1 MANLYR
7 SQKQELLKSTDKVII
22 LLGSRQIGKTTLL
35 KSTFPDAVYINLEKS
50 NYNEV
55 FESKDIDKIKTLV
68 SSLNKNGSNIW
79 ILDEVQRLKDPGL
92 VAKVIFDEIPTIRLI
107 ISGSSALE
115 IVNKASESLAGRKK
129 TIFLYPLSFK
139 EYLIQKDLFVELS
152 DPKYPK
158 IDIKFGGEK
167 KSQYEEES
175 ESKINFELDQ
185 NDIYLDQIK
194 HVMQYGLYPELLQ
207 LKTNSEKEEYLIELV
222 DSIILKDIYYLNL
235 VKNTKNL
242 IAVLRLLAYQ
252 IGQLVNYSDIADRV
266 GIARPTVIDY
276 IELLKK
282 SFIIFTLPPY
292 TKKRRDEIGKTEK
305 VFFYDLGI
313 RNALINDFSPVQF
326 RNDYGN
332 MFENFV
338 ITEMLK
344 LNQYTKSRY
353 NLNYWRTK
361 WGSEVDLVLTKD
373 EKHKAIEIKTRNG
386 KITRAFKETYPD
398 TDELVVTM
406 SNVVGL
412 LT

>member
-1 MANLYR
+1 MSNQYR
-7 SQKQELLKSTDKVII
+7 SQQQELLKSTDKVII
-22 LLGSRQIGKTTLL
+22 LLGTRQIGKTTLL
-35 KSTFPDAVYINLEKS
+35 KSTFPDGVYINLEKS
-50 NYNEV
+50 DYIEV
-55 FESKDIDKIKTLV
+55 FNSKDIVQIKNLI
-68 SSLNKNGSNIW
+68 SSLNIQNQNIW
-79 ILDEVQRLKDPGL
+79 ILDEVQRLEDPGL
-92 VAKVIFDEIPTIRLI
+92 VAKVIYDEIPEVKLI

-139 EYLIQKDLFVELS
+139 EYLIQKDIIQLPSGLENS
-152 DPKYPK
+152 
-158 IDIKFGGEK
+158 
-167 KSQYEEES
+167 
-175 ESKINFELDQ
+175 INFELQ
-185 NDIYLDQIK
+185 ENSKYVDQIQ

-207 LKTNSEKEEYLIELV
+207 YETNAEKEEYLMELI

-242 IAVLRLLAYQ
+242 ISVLRLLAYQ

-266 GIARPTVIDY
+266 GISRHTVLDY

-313 RNALINDFSPVQF
+313 RNALINDFSPVEY
-326 RNDYGN
+326 RKDYGN

-338 ITEMLK
+338 IAEMLK

-353 NLNYWRTK
+353 SLNYWRTK

-386 KITRAFKETYPD
+386 KITRTFKETYPD
-398 TDELVVTM
+398 TDEMVVTM
-406 SNVVGL
+406 SNVISL
-412 LT
+412 LI

>member
-1 MANLYR
+1 MLNQYR
-7 SQKQELLKSTDKVII
+7 IQKQELLKSTDKVII
-22 LLGSRQIGKTTLL
+22 LLGTRQIGKTTLL

-50 NYNEV
+50 DYIEIFN
-55 FESKDIDKIKTLV
+55 SKDIIQIKNLV
-68 SSLNKNGSNIW
+68 SSLNSQNQNIW
-79 ILDEVQRLKDPGL
+79 ILDEVQRLQDPGL
-92 VAKVIFDEIPTIRLI
+92 VAKVIYDEIPEVKLI

-139 EYLIQKDLFVELS
+139 EFLIQKELVPVPVNDNTSINFDLIEN
-152 DPKYPK
+152 PKYLEK
-158 IDIKFGGEK
+158 IQE
-167 KSQYEEES
+167 
-175 ESKINFELDQ
+175 
-185 NDIYLDQIK
+185 
-194 HVMQYGLYPELLQ
+194 VMQYGLYPELLQ
-207 LKTNSEKEEYLIELV
+207 YDTNSDKEEYLMELI

-266 GIARPTVIDY
+266 GISRPTVMDY

-305 VFFYDLGI
+305 VFFYDLGV
-313 RNALINDFSPVQF
+313 RNALINDFSPVQY
-326 RNDYGN
+326 RKDYGN

-338 ITEMLK
+338 IAEMLK
-344 LNQYTKSRY
+344 INRYTKSRY
-353 NLNYWRTK
+353 SLNYWRTK
-361 WGSEVDLVLTKD
+361 WGSEVDLIMTKD
-373 EKHKAIEIKTRNG
+373 EKYKAIEIKTRGG
-386 KITRAFKETYPD
+386 KITKTFKETYPD

-406 SNVVGL
+406 SNIVGVL
-412 LT
+412 I

>member
-406 SNVVGL
+406 SNVASL
-412 LT
+412 LI